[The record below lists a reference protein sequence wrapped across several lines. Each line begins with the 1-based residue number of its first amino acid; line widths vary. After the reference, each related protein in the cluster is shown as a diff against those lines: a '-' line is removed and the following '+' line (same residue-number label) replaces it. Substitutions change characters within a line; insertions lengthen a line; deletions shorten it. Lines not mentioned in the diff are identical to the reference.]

1 VNTGNVPLNLNN
13 VEARYWFNS
22 DSSNQTVQS
31 WVDWAGL
38 MPAGTSVTS
47 DVQVTVLPT
56 TLGGQTNYVSYKFTG
71 NLVLQPGQMIQIQS
85 RFNLSNWANM
95 LQDNDWSFAA
105 YTSYTPATHVTGYLG
120 GTLVWGQ
127 EPSSSSSALKA
138 ASVTAYP
145 NPSTGTG
152 VDLAV
157 NLSGNTTGSTGV
169 GVSAKAY
176 TGSSTFVDPSAW
188 ITLKVYTIA
197 GRLIWST
204 TLTGAT
210 IGSSGNHDV
219 YWNEKDFAGGNL
231 ASGLYI
237 VSCTVKSLGQT
248 NTVLSKLLILK

>member
-1 VNTGNVPLNLNN
+1 
-13 VEARYWFNS
+13 
-22 DSSNQTVQS
+22 
-31 WVDWAGL
+31 
-38 MPAGTSVTS
+38 
-47 DVQVTVLPT
+47 
-56 TLGGQTNYVSYKFTG
+56 
-71 NLVLQPGQMIQIQS
+71 
-85 RFNLSNWANM
+85 M
-95 LQDNDWSFAA
+95 LQDNDWSFAPN
-105 YTSYTPATHVTGYLG
+105 TSYTVSTKITAYEG
-120 GTLVWGQ
+120 GSLVWGQ
-127 EPSSSSSALKA
+127 EPSATGSALKA
-138 ASVTAYP
+138 ANVTAYP

-152 VDLAV
+152 VNLAV

-176 TGSSTFVDPSAW
+176 NGSSTFVDPSAL